1 MPTRDELLQEL
12 ERSRS
17 RFSKALKAYE
27 ADGGRYIN
35 RARTL
40 PQALVEDCRFMA
52 DRYEMLARLPKGAVC
67 AEIGTDRG
75 DFARRILEDCAPEHL
90 HVLELDVSRIDPKNL
105 SDPVREGRATVHEGD
120 SAAALAAFEDAFFDW
135 IYIDGDHSYAGVK
148 RDIAAA
154 LPKVKPGGLL
164 VFNDYCVWSV
174 TSMRQCGVAQAVN
187 ELMIE
192 RGWRFVYFAFQT
204 SGYFDVAVR
213 KT

>member
-1 MPTRDELLQEL
+1 LLQAL
-12 ERSRS
+12 EGSRS

-52 DRYEMLARLPKGAVC
+52 DRYELLKHLPTGAVC
-67 AEIGTDRG
+67 AEVGTDRG
-75 DFARRILEDCAPEHL
+75 DFARRILEDCAPAHL
-90 HVLELDVSRIDPKNL
+90 HVLELDVSRIDPQNL
-105 SDPVREGRATVHEGD
+105 AGPVREGRATLHEGD
-120 SAAALAAFEDAFFDW
+120 SAASLAAFADGFFDW
-135 IYIDGDHSYAGVK
+135 VYIDGDHSYAGVR

-174 TSMRQCGVAQAVN
+174 SSMRQCGVAQAVN
-187 ELMIE
+187 ELLIE
-192 RGWRFVYFAFQT
+192 KRWPLVYFAFQT

-213 KT
+213 KA